1 MNARYFHNFT
11 KAECRDGKP
20 AFKET
25 LLGVSKGGA
34 TETWLFNYFS
44 LAPLFGRP
52 KGPGNLRKFPGG
64 SLHTFSPERKYG
76 LRSKRTAKFPRLHR
90 FFVHSTQCT
99 IMVSPVATIAYCD
112 GKPVPYEGFLRADVG
127 IRPYKWGAD
136 CRASLPT
143 GSQ

>member
-20 AFKET
+20 SFKET
-25 LLGVSKGGA
+25 LLVVSKGGA
-34 TETWLFNYFS
+34 TETWLFNYISFAPSLVVRRVRETYESFPAALCIFS
-44 LAPLFGRP
+44 RRRESIAYGVNAQQSS
-52 KGPGNLRKFPGG
+52 PGCTVFL
-64 SLHTFSPERKYG
+64 
-76 LRSKRTAKFPRLHR
+76 
-90 FFVHSTQCT
+90 HSTQCT
-99 IMVSPVATIAYCD
+99 IMVSPMATIAYWD